1 MLSSIRPGTESS
13 LHEKNPP
20 ERGLLRRALLI
31 LWLFACCRSGFAHKA
46 SDSYLILKVSSDR
59 IEGQWD
65 VALRDLDYALGLDV
79 NGDSKITW
87 GELRSKRDA
96 VTAYAF
102 SRLVIDDGRSPCPI
116 RPHGYRVDAHSD
128 GAYSVLQFS
137 VDCGKKLQSLGI
149 GYSLLFDLD
158 PQHRGLLRIDYENT
172 SSTAVLSPANRKQSF
187 ELSHVSPGAA
197 FRQYL
202 VEGIRHIWAGY
213 DHILF
218 LLSLLLPA
226 VLLREN
232 GRWLP
237 RAPFRP
243 VLIEVVK
250 IVTAFTV
257 AHSITLSLAALNVIA
272 LPSRWV
278 ESAIAASV
286 ILAALNNVFPV
297 VDKTLWLVAFLFGLV
312 HGLGFAN
319 VLKDLGLPQNTLV
332 PALLAFNLGVE
343 IGQLTLVGGFL
354 PVAYG
359 LKESAWY
366 RKWVVTA
373 GSLAIAAIALVW
385 LLERSID
392 FKLFSI

>member
-1 MLSSIRPGTESS
+1 LQ
-13 LHEKNPP
+13 EKNPTD
-20 ERGLLRRALLI
+20 RSLLLRALMALL
-31 LWLFACCRSGFAHKA
+31 LFVCCRSGFAHKA
-46 SDSYLILKVSSDR
+46 SDSYLTLRVASER

-65 VALRDLDYALGLDV
+65 IALRDLDYALGLDL
-79 NGDSKITW
+79 NGDGKITW
-87 GELRSKRDA
+87 GELRGKRDA

-102 SRLVIDDGRSPCPI
+102 SRLVIDNGGSPCPI
-116 RPHGYRVDAHSD
+116 RPNGYQVDNHTD
-128 GAYSVLQFS
+128 GAYSVLRFNA
-137 VDCGKKLQSLGI
+137 DCGKKLQNLGI

-158 PQHRGLLRIDYENT
+158 PQHRGLLHIDYENAAH
-172 SSTAVLSPANRKQSF
+172 TAVLSPDNRKQTV
-187 ELSHVSPGAA
+187 ELSRISPGAA
-197 FRQYL
+197 FQQYL
-202 VEGIRHIWAGY
+202 VEGIRHIWSGY

-232 GRWLP
+232 RRWQP

-250 IVTAFTV
+250 VVTAFTV
-257 AHSITLSLAALNVIA
+257 AHSITLSLAALDLIS

-286 ILAALNNVFPV
+286 ILAALNNVYPV
-297 VDKTLWLVAFLFGLV
+297 IDKTLWLVAFLFGLV

-343 IGQLTLVGGFL
+343 IGQLTLVSGFL

-359 LKESAWY
+359 LKHTEWY

-373 GSLAIAAIALVW
+373 GSLLIAAVALVW

>member
-1 MLSSIRPGTESS
+1 M
-13 LHEKNPP
+13 
-20 ERGLLRRALLI
+20 LLRTLMAFLL
-31 LWLFACCRSGFAHKA
+31 FVCCRTVFAHKA
-46 SDSYLILKVSSDR
+46 SDSYLTLRVSFER

-65 VALRDLDYALGLDV
+65 IALRDLDYALGLDL
-79 NGDSKITW
+79 NGDGKITW
-87 GELRSKRDA
+87 GELSGKRDA
-96 VTAYAF
+96 VTAYVF
-102 SRLVIDDGRSPCPI
+102 SRLVIDDGRAPCPI
-116 RPHGYRVDAHSD
+116 RPNGYLVDNHTD

-137 VDCGKKLQSLGI
+137 ADCGKKLQTLGI

-158 PQHRGLLRIDYENT
+158 PQHRGLLHIDYGNT
-172 SSTAVLSPANRKQSF
+172 SSTAVLSPAHPKQTI
-187 ELSHVSPGAA
+187 ELSRFSPGAA
-197 FRQYL
+197 FLQYL

-232 GRWLP
+232 RRWHP

-257 AHSITLSLAALNVIA
+257 AHSITLSLAALDVIS

-286 ILAALNNVFPV
+286 VLAALNNVFPV

-359 LKESAWY
+359 LKQTEWY

-373 GSLAIAAIALVW
+373 GSLAIAAVALVW